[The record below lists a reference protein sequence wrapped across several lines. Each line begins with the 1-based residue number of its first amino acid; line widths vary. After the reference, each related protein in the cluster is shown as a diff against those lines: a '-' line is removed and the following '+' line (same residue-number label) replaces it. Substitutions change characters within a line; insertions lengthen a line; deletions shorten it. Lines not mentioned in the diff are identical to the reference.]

1 MFENCTINNYRIIK
15 TLGSGAY
22 GIVFLAIDLETGNEY
37 AIKAILKT
45 RHTIYSN
52 HNEGNKCSDLLQK
65 YLSQLLPYQNKS
77 INLSYLDLEMI
88 RDMSQEELLHLPYFK
103 ELSLQLRVHKH
114 SNIVT
119 IHEALDS
126 NYISF
131 IVMDYYTKDL
141 FTSIVDEQHFANNG
155 ILIKKVFLQLCSAL
169 QYCHERGISHC
180 DIKPENLLLD
190 NENNLYVCDFGLSST
205 DKTLKPAVSVGSPY
219 YMAPERLSIIDKTS
233 IEYPTTK
240 SDIWSLGII
249 LINLACMRNP
259 WLKAHQNEDKT
270 FHHFIENP
278 RILLKLLPISEP
290 FYHLLMEILQL
301 CPLDRIDIHNLM
313 YEVSQLSSFTSEG
326 PLNKVDPIIYE
337 EVSTSDD
344 SNADIINGEIIANNS
359 NPIDAILGHD
369 NDESYQALFEMD
381 YEKTE
386 NYYES
391 TQSACTSESSDSLI
405 KKYDVTFA
413 LPNQQNPQQ
422 GYINV

>member
-1 MFENCTINNYRIIK
+1 MFENCTINNYKIIK

-22 GIVFLAIDLETGNEY
+22 GIVFLAIDLETGIEY

-45 RHTIYSN
+45 RNTIYTN
-52 HNEGNKCSDLLQK
+52 HNESKKCSDLLQK
-65 YLSQLLPYQNKS
+65 YLSQLLPCQNKTV
-77 INLSYLDLEMI
+77 NLSYLDLEMI
-88 RDMSQEELLHLPYFK
+88 RDMNQEELLHLPYFK
-103 ELSLQLRVHKH
+103 ELSLQLRVHRH
-114 SNIVT
+114 ANIVT
-119 IHEALDS
+119 VHEALDS

-131 IVMDYYTKDL
+131 IIMDYYSKDL
-141 FTSIVDEQHFANNG
+141 FTSIVDEQHFANDG

-205 DKTLKPAVSVGSPY
+205 DKILKPAISVGSPY

-259 WLKAHQNEDKT
+259 WLKAHQIEDKT

-290 FYHLLMEILQL
+290 FYQLLMEILQI

-313 YEVSQLSSFTSEG
+313 FHVSQLSSFTAEG
-326 PLNKVDPIIYE
+326 PLNKVEPLIFE
-337 EVSTSDD
+337 EISTSDD
-344 SNADIINGEIIANNS
+344 SSTDIISGEIISNS
-359 NPIDAILGHD
+359 NDPIGTILNNN
-369 NDESYQALFEMD
+369 NDESYQALFDID
-381 YEKTE
+381 YEKIE
-386 NYYES
+386 NYYE
-391 TQSACTSESSDSLI
+391 TTESACTSESSESFM
-405 KKYDVTFA
+405 KKCDVTFA